1 MLEEYLHNL
10 LDECKRRI
18 YVVSIRHGNAAM
30 QTDKQ
35 VWDNV
40 KSKADALW
48 NKSRSPLAWE
58 VFNLVG
64 GAHDN
69 ACSCMAEGIAEDR
82 WHEMAVGSLAQAAGS
97 NECSDSARAWLRRV
111 GFRF

>member
-1 MLEEYLHNL
+1 MP
-10 LDECKRRI
+10 
-18 YVVSIRHGNAAM
+18 
-30 QTDKQ
+30 TDQQ
-35 VWDNV
+35 VWDHV

-58 VFNLVG
+58 IFDLVG

-69 ACSCMAEGIAEDR
+69 ACASVAEGVAEDR

-97 NECSDSARAWLRRV
+97 RECSAAAAAWLRRV
-111 GFRF
+111 GFKF